1 VIRPPRLAAWL
12 LHRSAPDFD
21 REAILG
27 DLTEEFATRCS
38 REGRNAATRWYWRQ
52 TRQSLIPNVRRRF
65 QSQIRVPQE
74 KRSMTALTQDFRLA
88 FRALVRRPLYSTIGV
103 LSLAVGVGLST
114 GIFGLLDAAVLRPLP
129 LERPKELR
137 VILEVRESG
146 QNHNFTYPGFVSFRA
161 QQKSFTDVV
170 SYSPVEV
177 ALNAAAG
184 SEMLDGEIVS
194 GGYFRT
200 LGPTLS
206 LGRPLTDADNAPAA
220 APVVVLSAHEWRR
233 QFGDARELGERHV
246 TLNGTEFSIVGV
258 TAAPFRGMQVGRN
271 STFFAPIGQQ
281 QILSP
286 FGRSLLTA
294 ETASWIT
301 VAGRIKPGVVDEQA
315 IAELDTIGRPLTS
328 SPPGYMPKFTLMDG
342 SQGDSGL
349 PASVGP
355 TLQILLV
362 AALLVMVVA
371 CANVAGLM
379 LARAS
384 DRQRELAVR
393 SALGGGRW
401 RLARMLLAE
410 AFVLGL
416 AGTVAGI
423 FIARLIGPV
432 GVSLLR
438 QFGQPVTLDLELNVR
453 VLGLAVGAGLLT
465 ALLAGLAP
473 VLRGWRM
480 TRLSGLI
487 ESSRTA
493 TASRASR
500 YWRRGL
506 VVAQFALTF
515 ALVAAAGLLVRT
527 LVNLRSIPTGLDTD
541 HVLLVGAN
549 IQAAKFDGPQAREY
563 VRQSVERLSGI
574 GGVRAA
580 GFAQVLPL
588 GFGGSRT
595 TIFAPGYTP
604 KPNED
609 MEINFNI
616 VSSGYFDAIGIT
628 LKDGR
633 TFRNGLTP
641 TISPIEVVVNE
652 TLAAR
657 FWPGRRA
664 IGRTIHFGG
673 DGSAP
678 LMEVVGVAPDVKYRE
693 LREEPAPS
701 FYYSMEQS
709 NRVREATF
717 HIRVAGD
724 PLTVAEN
731 ARQIIAGVDRRVPIS
746 YVRALDEQRTLNVN
760 DERTAMI
767 VGLTLGGTALLLSA
781 VGLFGAIANLVAAR
795 RREMGVRLALG
806 AIPGSLVRSVLRDG
820 LALALFG
827 GVLGVALATQLGGL
841 VKSRLFGVETVDP
854 LSLAA
859 AFVLLGAVALL
870 AAFIPAMRV
879 TKLNPVEVLRD
890 N

>member
-1 VIRPPRLAAWL
+1 
-12 LHRSAPDFD
+12 
-21 REAILG
+21 
-27 DLTEEFATRCS
+27 
-38 REGRNAATRWYWRQ
+38 
-52 TRQSLIPNVRRRF
+52 
-65 QSQIRVPQE
+65 
-74 KRSMTALTQDFRLA
+74 MTALTQDFRLA
-88 FRALVRRPLYSTIGV
+88 ARALIRRPLYSTIGV

-114 GIFGLLDAAVLRPLP
+114 GIFGLLDAAVLRSLP

-146 QNHNFTYPGFVSFRA
+146 KNHNFTYPGYVSFRA

-177 ALNAAAG
+177 ALRGPAG
-184 SEMLDGEIVS
+184 SEMLEGEIVS
-194 GGYFRT
+194 GGYFST
-200 LGPTLS
+200 LKPAIS
-206 LGRPLTDADNAPAA
+206 LGRPLTDADNAPGAP
-220 APVVVLSAHEWRR
+220 PVVVLGAHEWRR
-233 QFGDARELGERHV
+233 LFGDAREIGDRRI
-246 TLNGTEFSIVGV
+246 TLNGTEFTIVGV
-258 TAAPFRGMQVGRN
+258 TAAPFRGMQLGRN
-271 STFFAPIGQQ
+271 STFFAPIAYQP
-281 QILSP
+281 ILSP
-286 FGRSLLTA
+286 FGNRSLLTA

-301 VAGRIKPGVVDEQA
+301 VAGRIKSGIADEQA
-315 IAELDTIGRPLTS
+315 IAELNAIGRPLTS
-328 SPPGYMPKFTLMDG
+328 SPPEYTPKFTLIDG

-349 PASVGP
+349 PESVGP
-355 TLQILLV
+355 TLQILLL
-362 AALLVMVVA
+362 AAVLVMVVA

-379 LARAS
+379 LARAG

-410 AFVLGL
+410 ACVLGIIGTG
-416 AGTVAGI
+416 AGLVV
-423 FIARLIGPV
+423 ARLIGPI

-453 VLGLAVGAGLLT
+453 VLGLAIGAGLVT
-465 ALLAGLAP
+465 TLLAGLAP

-480 TRLSGLI
+480 ARLSGLV

-493 TASRASR
+493 TTSRAAR

-527 LVNLRSIPTGLDTD
+527 LVNLRSIPTGLDTE
-541 HVLLVGAN
+541 HVLLVGASV
-549 IQAAKFDGPQAREY
+549 QAAQFDGPQAREY
-563 VRQSVERLSGI
+563 ARQSVERLSTI

-580 GFAQVLPL
+580 GFAQVQPL
-588 GFGGSRT
+588 GFGGSRS

-604 KPNED
+604 KPGED
-609 MEINFNI
+609 MEINFNV
-616 VSSGYFDAIGIT
+616 VSPGYFDAIGIT

-633 TFRNGLTP
+633 TFRSGLSP
-641 TISPIEVVVNE
+641 AVLPIEVVVNE

-657 FWPGRRA
+657 FWAGRRA

-673 DGSAP
+673 DSSAP

-693 LREEPAPS
+693 LREETAPS

-709 NRVREATF
+709 DRVREATF
-717 HIRVAGD
+717 HIRAAGD
-724 PLTVAEN
+724 PLAIAEA
-731 ARQIIAGVDRRVPIS
+731 ARQAVAGVDRRVPIT
-746 YVRALDEQRTLNVN
+746 YVRSLDQQRTLNVN

-781 VGLFGAIANLVAAR
+781 VGLFGAIAGLVAAR
-795 RREMGVRLALG
+795 TREMGVRLALG
-806 AIPGSLVRSVLRDG
+806 AVPGSLVRSVLRDG

-827 GVLGVALATQLGGL
+827 GVLGVALAIQVGSL
-841 VKSRLFGVETVDP
+841 VKSRLFGVESIDP

-879 TKLNPVEVLRD
+879 TKVNPVEVLRD